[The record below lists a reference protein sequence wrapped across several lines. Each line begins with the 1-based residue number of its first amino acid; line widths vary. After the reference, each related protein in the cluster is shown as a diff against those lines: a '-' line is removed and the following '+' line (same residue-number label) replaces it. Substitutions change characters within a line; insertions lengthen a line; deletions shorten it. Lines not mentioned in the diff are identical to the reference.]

1 MAILIYTE
9 ILLSKKVTR
18 RICNRS
24 NSRAAVAALAKPPP
38 NKLWYERDASASK
51 TK

>member
-9 ILLSKKVTR
+9 ILLSKKLTR
-18 RICNRS
+18 IIRIRS
-24 NSRAAVAALAKPPP
+24 DSRAAVAALAKPPP
-38 NKLWYERDASASK
+38 NQLWYERDASASK